1 MKIVVAG
8 AGAGKTTSM
17 AQKVLDRLN
26 EVIDGKIIYVIT
38 YTNSAKNRIKG
49 KITELHGTLPRQVF
63 VETSHAFLLREII
76 FPFYHLL
83 YGQQFTK
90 VSQIILSDNPGYKA
104 MKIKELVANKIIHV
118 EKVTETAKWVVS
130 RKTGDRSETNKRRE
144 RILQIIL
151 KYLDSVFVD
160 EAQDIDNHFAK
171 IIEVLHSKGINTY
184 LVGDP
189 KQDLRGRNALTEL
202 VNSYKEHVEYKPEN
216 NRCPISHVNLA
227 NTFIPIMQR
236 QFPQKADLGT
246 LSYVYESEIGKEEI
260 HDFVKGSD
268 WDYVYISKKND
279 RFITHANDR
288 NETLSNLTYEIRQ
301 IVKRTTIIDTDID
314 KWVFILVKNLLKD
327 LNKENNSEIFSKLQK
342 SLSIELTRQDMGKL
356 GEQLKIHRE
365 AHSNKGILVNSID
378 SIKGLEG
385 EKCLFILTTDLTE
398 YLFQTK
404 KEQNKTLNYLY
415 VALTRSKKELV
426 FLVTH
431 EVENKYGRIIVDEK
445 LEGLNIRM
453 WSFAKP
459 KDVLVLS

>member
-17 AQKVLDRLN
+17 AQKVLDRLKERN
-26 EVIDGKIIYVIT
+26 NGKVIYVIT
-38 YTNSAKNRIKG
+38 YTNSARNRIRE
-49 KITELHGTLPRQVF
+49 KITELYGSLPRKVF
-63 VETSHAFLLREII
+63 VETSHAFLLRELI

-83 YGQQFTK
+83 YGQQFNK
-90 VSQIILSDNPGYKA
+90 VSQIKLSDNPGYRA
-104 MKIKELVANKIIHV
+104 MKIKELVDNKIIHV
-118 EKVTETAKWVVS
+118 EKITEAAKWVVS
-130 RKTGDRSETNKRRE
+130 RKTGDRSETIKKRE

-151 KYLDSVFVD
+151 KYLDSVFID
-160 EAQDIDNHFAK
+160 EAQDIDNHFGK

-189 KQDLRGRNALTEL
+189 KQDLRGRNALNEL
-202 VNSYKEHVEYKPEN
+202 VNKYQEHVEYKPEN

-227 NTFIPIMQR
+227 NTYIPIMQR
-236 QFPQKADLGT
+236 QLPQKADFGT
-246 LSYVYESEIGKEEI
+246 LSYVYESEIVKEEI
-260 HDFVKGSD
+260 HDFVKESD

-301 IVKRTTIIDTDID
+301 IVKRTTTVDTDID
-314 KWVFILVKNLLKD
+314 KLVFILVKNVLKD
-327 LNKENNSEIFSKLQK
+327 LNKESNSAIFSKLQK

-356 GEQLKIHRE
+356 GEQLKINRE
-365 AHSNKGILVNSID
+365 AHLNIGILVNSID

-385 EKCLFILTTDLTE
+385 GKCLFILTTDLAE
-398 YLFQTK
+398 YLFQIK
-404 KEQNKTLNYLY
+404 KDQNKTLNYLY

-426 FLVTH
+426 FLITH

-453 WSFAKP
+453 MSFDKP
-459 KDVLVLS
+459 KEVLALS